1 VEKDAA
7 VVAVLVLYKTLV
19 NNAGAYGKW
28 AELFE
33 WARGLV
39 ERQVFTVAAGEI
51 AMLRWSQ
58 KRLEEAAEQVRR
70 ELNSVLTL
78 YSKSGFYKEAE
89 LLNELKKHLKVD
101 VTRAEELAKARSDEL
116 SGYEGVNMGTKA
128 YAALLSIARG
138 GIYGHVVTLL
148 MGEGAL
154 ADIVLSAPRT
164 AYEKSWE
171 IAKMSSGAVDPS
183 RVEAA
188 GWEDRAASVL
198 LRFLIGY
205 GEAELKFRRIERGGM
220 KGFQVFRACGGVEAP
235 VGELW
240 IGYVARFKVSK
251 EELRRSVKEA
261 KETAPDLSGF
271 DKSRQ
276 YVEWRATDVT
286 TVKRQIVGTT
296 VHSWQL
302 RWYFGLLGGPDSF
315 SGSASVTKEGI
326 NFLIT
331 TRWPRERE
339 DQILRE
345 SRWLEYLLGRRV
357 ESWRELVDAI
367 DWSWVLKKVEELV
380 DELKPWIGPEEVGD
394 AEREGWRG
402 GCLAS
407 WRSSPT
413 SPRRGRLRTTAR
425 WGKRGPRGCRGL
437 WRH

>member
-1 VEKDAA
+1 M
-7 VVAVLVLYKTLV
+7 LYKTLV
-19 NNAGAYGKW
+19 SNAGTYGKW

-51 AMLRWSQ
+51 AMLRGSQ

-89 LLNELKKHLKVD
+89 PLNELKKHLKVD

-171 IAKMSSGAVDPS
+171 IAKMRSGAVDPS

-188 GWEDRAASVL
+188 GWEDRTASML
-198 LRFLIGY
+198 LRFFIGY
-205 GEAELKFRRIERGGM
+205 GEAELKFRRVEKDGK
-220 KGFQVFRACGGVEAP
+220 KGFQVFRTFGGVEAF

-240 IGYVARFKVSK
+240 IGDVARFKVSK
-251 EELRRSVKEA
+251 EELERLVEEA
-261 KETAPDLSGF
+261 KRRAPDLSGF
-271 DKSRQ
+271 DKAPQ

-302 RWYFGLLGGPDSF
+302 RWYLGLLGGPDSF

-326 NFLIT
+326 KFLIT
-331 TRWPRERE
+331 ARWPRERE
-339 DQILRE
+339 DQILKE
-345 SRWLEYLLGRRV
+345 SRWLESLLGRRV
-357 ESWRELVDAI
+357 ESWRELIDAI
-367 DWSWVLKKVEELV
+367 DWSWVLKRVEELA
-380 DELKPWIGPEEVGD
+380 DELKPWIGPEGADD
-394 AEREGWRG
+394 AEREGLMRKMF
-402 GCLAS
+402 S
-407 WRSSPT
+407 
-413 SPRRGRLRTTAR
+413 
-425 WGKRGPRGCRGL
+425 
-437 WRH
+437 